1 MRRLLTSVVA
11 LLVVLPVASAQADRK
26 LESTFQDDP
35 RVLSAKPETRDD
47 ALDQMARLGADRIRV
62 SVFWERF
69 APDAA
74 STTRPAGFVATD
86 PNAYPASAWRI
97 LDEVIAGI
105 HRRGMAVNLNPTGP
119 IPLWAGSGFFDAAV
133 NTVTNPSAEEFGAF
147 MTALARRYDG
157 TFVPAGASAPL
168 PRIDYWTIWNEPN
181 QGGWLSPQWSSLG
194 KDPVEAS
201 PARYRDLVRHAY
213 AALVGTGHTT
223 ASDTILIGE
232 TAPKGIP
239 NPKRLTNAMQPMRFL
254 RRVYCLD
261 DRLRILKGGDATV
274 VGCAADPDP
283 ATFVAQNPGLFE
295 MTGYAHHP
303 YELLRRPDSA
313 PSSPTQEVTTANLAL
328 LSDYLDRIMARYG
341 SRRRDIPL
349 YLTEFGYQTNP
360 PDPFA
365 PSPAKQA
372 SYINHAEY
380 IAWRNK
386 RVRTLAQFLLY
397 DDAPIPGGGDDRW
410 GTFQSGLRWGEGS
423 GSREGKRKPA
433 YAAYRTPIHLP
444 RRTVSAK
451 SRKLRIWGRIRTA
464 DARTAYTVEVRTG
477 SKGRYRRLKS
487 YRTDGYGF
495 AWRIVRIP
503 KGAAK
508 ARKGAVR
515 IAWKDGSRTVRSRG
529 VSFRV
534 R

>member
-1 MRRLLTSVVA
+1 MRRLLIPVVA
-11 LLVVLPVASAQADRK
+11 LLLALPASAQADRR
-26 LESTFQDDP
+26 LEATFQDDP

-47 ALDQMARLGADRIRV
+47 ALDQMARLGAQRIRV

-69 APDAA
+69 APDPK
-74 STTRPAGFVATD
+74 STTRPSFDATD
-86 PNAYPASAWRI
+86 PNAYPAAAWKV
-97 LDEVIAGI
+97 LDEVIAGV
-105 HRRGMAVNLNPTGP
+105 HRRGMAINLNPTAP
-119 IPLWAGSGFFDAAV
+119 MPLWAGSGFFDAAV
-133 NTVTNPSAEEFGAF
+133 NPVTNPSAEEFGAF
-147 MTALARRYDG
+147 MTALGRRYDG
-157 TFVPAGASAPL
+157 TFVPAGQSAPL
-168 PRIDYWTIWNEPN
+168 PRVDYWTIWNEPN
-181 QGGWLSPQWSSLG
+181 QGGWLSPQWTSLG
-194 KDPVEAS
+194 KDPIEAS

-213 AALVGTGHTT
+213 AGLVGTGHTV
-223 ASDTILIGE
+223 ARDTILIGE

-239 NPKRLTNAMQPMRFL
+239 NPKRITNAMEPMRFL

-261 DRLRILKGGDATV
+261 DRLRLLKGTDATA
-274 VGCAADPDP
+274 VGCAATPDA

-313 PSSPTQEVTTANLAL
+313 PDRPTQQVTTSNLAL

-341 SRRRDIPL
+341 SKRRNIPL

-360 PDPFA
+360 PDPYA

-380 IAWRNK
+380 IAWHDK
-386 RVRTLAQFLLY
+386 HVRTLAQFLLY
-397 DDAPIPGGGDDRW
+397 DDAPIEGGGDDKW

-423 GSREGKRKPA
+423 GSRVSKRKPA

-444 RRTVSAK
+444 RRTVSKK
-451 SRKLRIWGRIRTA
+451 SRKLRVWGRIRPA
-464 DARTAYTVEVRTG
+464 GERTRFDVEVRTG
-477 SKGRYRRLKS
+477 SKGRYKRVKRYK
-487 YRTDGYGF
+487 TDGYGF
-495 AWRIVRIP
+495 VWRMIRIP
-503 KGAAK
+503 KRVVK

-515 IAWKDGSRTVRSRG
+515 IAWKDGRRTVRSRG

-534 R
+534 K